1 MSTPGAPRST
11 QEHPS
16 NIQEHLK
23 STPGASSGTLKH
35 SAAPGSL
42 QEHPGAGKAH
52 NNQHGV
58 HQPQVEFRS
67 PLAQTLKGLT
77 SGGCPA
83 WAGMGGSNKN
93 MSHAQ
98 GGMRRNM
105 TFNFFSND
113 SPPPSLK
120 IKGGGF
126 MDSQHARAQDT
137 LNPKP

>member
-16 NIQEHLK
+16 SIQEHLK

-42 QEHPGAGKAH
+42 QEHPGAGMAH

-83 WAGMGGSNKN
+83 WAGGVGVKLILSLVHEN
-93 MSHAQ
+93 MLP
-98 GGMRRNM
+98 NP
-105 TFNFFSND
+105 TFIFFPID
-113 SPPPSLK
+113 GPPPF
-120 IKGGGF
+120 I
-126 MDSQHARAQDT
+126 
-137 LNPKP
+137 